1 MGNKPKNLS
10 SEVAQSLRPAQRTN
24 SITRCFIAMRKSG
37 LTFSARRASGVIL
50 PMIAALLLLAT
61 APKGGWAQTCP
72 TGYNGPYFITET
84 VDGNCQMTIG
94 YCVNCTTGALY
105 IESIQPDNGG
115 CGSSFDWLE
124 EHAISAILSDQ
135 HVYTTAFN
143 PDGTPATPCPGFL
156 GTIPLCGQGTN
167 TVVTL
172 TVNICWQ
179 YGDEDPS
186 ASGYLYYIC
195 PGNSYCMAT
204 YTICQNPGA
213 PPYTYTFTSPSWTSY
228 GTPPGCPP
236 EPILPAT
243 WEHNTCYATNICGW

>member
-1 MGNKPKNLS
+1 MAHTPKNLS
-10 SEVAQSLRPAQRTN
+10 TGTARCSRPAQRTN

-37 LTFSARRASGVIL
+37 LNFSARRASGVIL
-50 PMIAALLLLAT
+50 PMIAALLLLAA
-61 APKGGWAQTCP
+61 APRAGKAQSCP
-72 TGYNGPYFITET
+72 TGYSGQYFITET

-124 EHAISAILSDQ
+124 EHAISAILSDPL
-135 HVYTTAFN
+135 VYNQTGCN
-143 PDGTPATPCPGFL
+143 FL
-156 GTIPLCGQGTN
+156 STVPLCGQGTN

-195 PGNSYCMAT
+195 PGNSYCLAT
-204 YTICQNPGA
+204 YTICKNIG
-213 PPYTYTFTSPSWTSY
+213 PPVSYTFSTPTWTSY
-228 GTPPGCPP
+228 GTPPGCPS
-236 EPILPAT
+236 EPIPPAT
-243 WEHNTCYATNICGW
+243 WAQNTCYATNLCGW